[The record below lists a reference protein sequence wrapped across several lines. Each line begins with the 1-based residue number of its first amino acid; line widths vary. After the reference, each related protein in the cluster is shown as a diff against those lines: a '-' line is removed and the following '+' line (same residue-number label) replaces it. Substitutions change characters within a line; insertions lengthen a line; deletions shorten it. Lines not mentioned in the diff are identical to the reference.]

1 MCLHYMEMASKDK
14 KKKIS
19 LAVKNRP
26 RRKKKWRLRRKK
38 RIGFSE
44 QKKEKIGW
52 VLLSQENPFWISY
65 GIATTPGA
73 YRGDIIFPM
82 PLARM

>member
-1 MCLHYMEMASKDK
+1 MEITSKDNK
-14 KKKIS
+14 KKKKKS
-19 LAVKNRP
+19 ALAVKNRLLAV
-26 RRKKKWRLRRKK
+26 KKKLDDLSKKK

-44 QKKEKIGW
+44 QKKKILGW

-73 YRGDIIFPM
+73 YRGDIIVPM

>member
-1 MCLHYMEMASKDK
+1 MSILHGNNIERLK
-14 KKKIS
+14 KNIS
-19 LAVKNRP
+19 ALAVKIGLAV
-26 RRKKKWRLRRKK
+26 KKNLTTCRKK

-44 QKKEKIGW
+44 QKKKKIGW

-65 GIATTPGA
+65 GIATAPGA